1 MNSRSILVT
10 LGALTLA
17 GLGGLVFA
25 GARADRPDCP
35 GKVVCSLTGELVC
48 RDRCPLID
56 PAREDCPGRIE
67 CPLTGELVCRD
78 RCPQGASRSQESETG
93 APCCRE

>member
-1 MNSRSILVT
+1 MTRRPILLA
-10 LGALTLA
+10 LGALTLV

-25 GARADRPDCP
+25 RASADRPDCP
-35 GKVVCSLTGELVC
+35 GKVECPLTGEPVC

-56 PAREDCPGRIE
+56 PDREDCPGRIA

-78 RCPQGASRSQESETG
+78 RCPLVAEGARERERP